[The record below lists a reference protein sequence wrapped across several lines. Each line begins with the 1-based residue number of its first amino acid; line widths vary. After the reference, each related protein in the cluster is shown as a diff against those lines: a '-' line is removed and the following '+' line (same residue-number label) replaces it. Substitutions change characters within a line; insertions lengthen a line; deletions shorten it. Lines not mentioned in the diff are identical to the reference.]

1 MRKAIN
7 YNICILTT
15 TPASGGLLNQL
26 TFLDSR
32 AKGGGKNQTTMKV
45 LSDKQVNT
53 ILENTSRIQRQI
65 ELISKSIPVQFRH
78 EIINV
83 LTKEIEAIF
92 KEPQNTDE

>member
-1 MRKAIN
+1 
-7 YNICILTT
+7 
-15 TPASGGLLNQL
+15 
-26 TFLDSR
+26 
-32 AKGGGKNQTTMKV
+32 MKV